1 MSKVPYTV
9 NVNEYVCDCL
19 EQIRTM
25 LKTHDFSA
33 LPAVVERIQYHA
45 SKMEAA
51 LYSYEDIK
59 YNIRTRATKEDLSDA
74 DFRKYVQ
81 ERVKKWDKNSDD

>member
-9 NVNEYVCDCL
+9 NVEEYICDCL

-33 LPAVVERIQYHA
+33 LPAVVERIQHHA
-45 SKMEAA
+45 SKMESA

-59 YNIRTRATKEDLSDA
+59 YGIRNKANKEDMSDK
-74 DFRKYVQ
+74 DFRDYVKQ
-81 ERVKKWDKNSDD
+81 RVKKWDNNDD

>member
-9 NVNEYVCDCL
+9 NVNEYICDCL

-33 LPAVVERIQYHA
+33 LPAVVERIQQHA
-45 SKMEAA
+45 SKMESA
-51 LYSYEDIK
+51 LYTYEDIK
-59 YNIRTRATKEDLSDA
+59 YNIRLRANKEDVSDEE
-74 DFRKYVQ
+74 FREYVKN
-81 ERVKKWDKNSDD
+81 RVKKWDKDIDD

>member
-25 LKTHDFSA
+25 LKTYDFSA
-33 LPAVVERIQYHA
+33 LPAVVERIQHHA
-45 SKMEAA
+45 NKMEAA

-59 YNIRTRATKEDLSDA
+59 YNIRTRATKEDMSDE

-81 ERVKKWDKNSDD
+81 ERVKKWDKNDD

>member
-9 NVNEYVCDCL
+9 NVNEYICACL

-51 LYSYEDIK
+51 LYQNGDIK
-59 YNIRTRATKEDLSDA
+59 GGIANRVNREDMSDA
-74 DFRKYVQ
+74 EFRDYVR
-81 ERVKKWDKNSDD
+81 ERVKKWTDRD

>member
-9 NVNEYVCDCL
+9 NVNEYICDCL

-25 LKTHDFSA
+25 LKTRDFSA
-33 LPAVVERIQYHA
+33 LPAVVERIQFHA
-45 SKMEAA
+45 NKMEAA

-59 YNIRTRATKEDLSDA
+59 YNISVNVNKEGMSDE
-74 DFRKYVQ
+74 DFRKDVRK
-81 ERVKKWDKNSDD
+81 RVKKWADDRE

>member
-1 MSKVPYTV
+1 MSKIPYIV

-59 YNIRTRATKEDLSDA
+59 YHISNRVNKEDMTDQE
-74 DFRKYVQ
+74 FRKYVKD
-81 ERVKKWDKNSDD
+81 RVKKWDNNSDD

>member
-33 LPAVVERIQYHA
+33 LPAVVERIQFHA
-45 SKMEAA
+45 NRMEAA
-51 LYSYEDIK
+51 LYQHNDIK
-59 YNIRTRATKEDLSDA
+59 GGISYRVNKEDMSDA
-74 DFRKYVQ
+74 EFRDYVRG
-81 ERVKKWDKNSDD
+81 RVKKWTEDRD

>member
-51 LYSYEDIK
+51 IYQYGDVRGGIINRVNNEDM
-59 YNIRTRATKEDLSDA
+59 SDA
-74 DFRKYVQ
+74 EFRDYVRQ
-81 ERVKKWDKNSDD
+81 RVKKWTEDRD

>member
-45 SKMEAA
+45 SKMETAI
-51 LYSYEDIK
+51 YQHGDIK
-59 YNIRTRATKEDLSDA
+59 GGIANRVNREDMSDA
-74 DFRKYVQ
+74 EFREYVR
-81 ERVKKWDKNSDD
+81 ERVKKWTEDRD